1 MVTVSQKDS
10 SPTPGAFRLFLNWLD
25 EGVESNGQKYLE
37 MRRRLVHYFDRKN
50 CLSPDDLADET
61 LSRVARR
68 LAEESEIR
76 GVTPAHYCYRVARF
90 VFLEYQR
97 HPVSKQVSIQ
107 ALPLLEDALP
117 GTPPISE
124 SDAREA
130 EARRLGCLESCLR
143 KLPSEHQELILEYYH
158 GERGAKIDHR
168 RTLASRLGL
177 TSNALSIRACRIREK
192 LETCVKACCGG
203 S

>member
-10 SPTPGAFRLFLNWLD
+10 SPTPGAFRLFLRWLD

-37 MRRRLVHYFDRKN
+37 MRRRLVYYFDRKN

-68 LAEESEIR
+68 FAEEGEIR
-76 GVTPAHYCYRVARF
+76 GVTPAHYCYLVARL
-90 VFLEYQR
+90 VFFEYQR
-97 HPVSKQVSIQ
+97 HPASKQVSIQ
-107 ALPLLEDALP
+107 ALPLMEDALP
-117 GTPPISE
+117 GTHAISE

-130 EARRLGCLESCLR
+130 EAKRLRCLESCLQQ
-143 KLPSEHQELILEYYH
+143 LPAEHQELILEYYR
-158 GERGAKIDHR
+158 GERGAKIDR
-168 RTLASRLGL
+168 RRILASRLGL

-192 LETCVKACCGG
+192 LETCVKACCG